1 VNPFALI
8 KKVFAAFK
16 KKSKAEAEADKG
28 AAGAPFEKDDN
39 VVLVFG
45 HSNAGKTV
53 YFSVLYELLKGD
65 SAYKLSPLDNETAA
79 NLIENFNLMRGK
91 QLKIKEGRQVEV
103 EGERKFP
110 TMTSETRILKFG
122 LDMSVRKGV
131 KFYTVDYKGETLS
144 IAEPGGLR
152 KQFARFFPHA
162 RAALFF
168 IDASAIDTDV
178 LLREQIAAFQ
188 TIIADVRDCAPSK
201 IPIGIVITK
210 ADFLEG
216 YSPSNPVELI
226 PANAAIFKGRSSQS
240 FIKGLARVNRE
251 RFGEKWA
258 DSCERVT
265 QNLRNLIDSMISY
278 NLDFQFFFVSA
289 TGGLEKTP
297 SGDVLPPR
305 ELAPA
310 GVPQPLIWS
319 FNRILFNKSKARW
332 RTVTKWVVG
341 LSIVWIVLVSLTNLF
356 HMYSTYDVLERAE
369 NQFRNRF
376 NLDAPQIS
384 KEEAERI
391 TETYDDYMGR
401 IPVAEFLGA
410 GPLIEHSRTR
420 KSFAVSRVDNAL
432 KPPPDFNK
440 EEEAEPQS
448 NEELGYSPEKTKQ
461 ARESYNRMTGDIGEL
476 PPGEQVAAFEAG
488 INKLWTEFPKDSL
501 NPKFVEKLMEALDNF
516 KSGVGATSEVKFSLT
531 FEINGLRERT
541 QVKMQIGSGEVAEFS
556 NFPSKQVTQNQAN
569 GVGNQPVKFTWLDYS
584 PASTGQ
590 PLTMTFDNPM
600 QDFYPELR
608 NGPVRLGFG
617 KDYEITIRLIS
628 GKPPQ
633 PSGPPKI

>member
-1 VNPFALI
+1 MNPFALI

-16 KKSKAEAEADKG
+16 KKSKQAAEADKG

-39 VVLVFG
+39 VVMVFG

-65 SAYKLSPLDNETAA
+65 SSYKLSPLDNETAA
-79 NLIENFNLMRGK
+79 ALIENFNLMRGK
-91 QLKIKEGRQVEV
+91 QLKIKEGRQIEV

-122 LDMSVRKGV
+122 LDMSLRKGV

-152 KQFARFFPHA
+152 KQFAKFFPHA

-168 IDASAIDTDV
+168 IDASVIDTDV

-188 TIIADVRDCAPSK
+188 TIIADLRDCAPAK
-201 IPIGIVITK
+201 VPIGIVITK
-210 ADFLEG
+210 ADFLDG

-240 FIKGLARVNRE
+240 FVKGLARVNRE

-258 DSCERVT
+258 NTCERVT
-265 QNLRNLIDSMISY
+265 RQLGNLIDSMISY

-289 TGGLEKTP
+289 TGGLDKTP

-319 FNRILFNKSKARW
+319 FNRILFNKGKARW
-332 RTVTKWVVG
+332 WRVTKWVMG
-341 LSIVWIVLVSLTNLF
+341 LSLLWIAVVCLVNAF
-356 HMYSTYDVLERAE
+356 HIYSTYDVLDRAE
-369 NQFRNRF
+369 TQFRKRF

-384 KEEAERI
+384 KEEAKLI
-391 TETYDDYMGR
+391 TETYDDYLSR
-401 IPVAEFLGA
+401 FPVAKMFGA
-410 GPLIEHSRTR
+410 EPLIKHSKQR
-420 KSFAVSRVDNAL
+420 KAFTISRVNDAM
-432 KPPPDFNK
+432 KPPPDFNAQ
-440 EEEAEPQS
+440 EEETPKS
-448 NEELGYSPEKTKQ
+448 NEELGYSPQKTAQ
-461 ARESYNRMTGDIGEL
+461 ARESYNRMTGDVGDL
-476 PPGEQVAAFEAG
+476 PPDQQAAAFEAG

-501 NPKFVEKLMEALDNF
+501 NPKFVDKVNKALEDF
-516 KSGVGATSEVKFSLT
+516 KSGVSAQSEEKFTLT
-531 FEINGLRERT
+531 VEVTGLRERT
-541 QVKMQIGSGEVAEFS
+541 QVKMQIGTETEVDFS
-556 NFPSKQVTQNQAN
+556 NFPGKEITTRKVT
-569 GVGNQPVKFTWLDYS
+569 GTGNDAVKFTWLDYS
-584 PASTGQ
+584 QARMNE
-590 PLTMTFDNPM
+590 PLKMNFDNPI
-600 QDFYPELR
+600 QDFYPKLR
-608 NGPVRLGFG
+608 KGVQLDFG
-617 KDYEITIRLIS
+617 KDYQITIKLIS
-628 GKPPQ
+628 GTPPQ